1 MTPCPQASLGGH
13 LDCPRMSRFESTPD
27 PVFWT
32 LNASLA
38 FDRRLA
44 PYDIRQ
50 SRAHATALRRAGV
63 LDDSELTTLLDGLNR
78 VQSELDAG
86 EFPFE
91 QVDEDIHM
99 AIERRLTEI
108 VGTVGGKIH
117 TGRSRNDQVATDL
130 AMFVGDHARV
140 AVELLAEAMEVVL
153 GLAREHR
160 DWRMPGYTH
169 LQRAQP
175 VSLGH
180 HLLAWFW
187 MLRRDADRFAS
198 AAEAASVMP
207 LGSGALAG
215 LNWELDRHEVAAE
228 LGFASIAPNSMDG
241 VANRD
246 FALDYLAA
254 AATCSTHL
262 SRVGSEIVIWS
273 SSEFGFCRPAEE
285 FSSGSSIMPQKMNP
299 DAAELLRAKAPR
311 VVASYTTLLGVQHAL
326 PLAYSKDLQED
337 KEPLFDA
344 VETVELCLRALRGML
359 GGIAFDR
366 ERMAEAAADELV
378 AATDIADL
386 LVRRGMPFRDAH
398 GVVGGLVR
406 EALER
411 KIALSEIEPER
422 LGEFS
427 ELLDEEYY
435 EVLASSS
442 WLDSKVSEGG
452 TSRSSVDAQLDRADR
467 ALAELRS

>member
-1 MTPCPQASLGGH
+1 MP
-13 LDCPRMSRFESTPD
+13 RFEQQPD
-27 PVFWT
+27 PVFWR

-44 PYDIRQ
+44 PYDVRQ
-50 SRAHATALRRAGV
+50 SRAHARALLGAGV
-63 LDDSELTTLLDGLNR
+63 LVPEELERMLAGLDAVESELNDGT
-78 VQSELDAG
+78 
-86 EFPFE
+86 FPFE
-91 QVDEDIHM
+91 ESDEDIHM

-108 VGTVGGKIH
+108 VGPLGGKIH
-117 TGRSRNDQVATDL
+117 TGRSRYDQVATDL
-130 AMFVGDHARV
+130 ALYV
-140 AVELLAEAMEVVL
+140 ADRAAAAIELLRGVL
-153 GLAREHR
+153 GTLIELAERHR
-160 DWRMPGYTH
+160 DWRLPGYTH

-187 MLRRDADRFAS
+187 MLRRDVERFA
-198 AAEAASVMP
+198 AAGRAAAVMP

-215 LNWELDRHEVAAE
+215 LNWDLDREAVAAE
-228 LGFASIAPNSMDG
+228 LGFDSVVENSIDAVS
-241 VANRD
+241 NRD

-254 AATCSTHL
+254 AAACGTHL
-262 SRVGSEIVIWS
+262 SRMGAEIVLWS

-311 VVASYTTLLGVQHAL
+311 LLAAHATLAGVMHGL

-344 VETVELCLRALRGML
+344 SDTIELCLQALDGML
-359 GGIAFDR
+359 GGISFDR
-366 ERMAEAAADELV
+366 ERMAAAAGDEMA

-386 LVRRGMPFRDAH
+386 LVRRGLPFREAH

-406 EALER
+406 HALER
-411 KIALSEIEPER
+411 GIGLSEIPR
-422 LGEFS
+422 SDLGSFS

-435 EVLASSS
+435 EVLAEGS
-442 WLDSKVSEGG
+442 WLDSKLSRGG
-452 TSRSSVDAQLDRADR
+452 TSGSAVDRQLG
-467 ALAELRS
+467 LARESLGAIGG